1 MKKMN
6 RFLLDLQNLDWQIQD
21 NETPLRGDYPRFRR
35 TELLTD
41 GAKSVIPRKWLLS
54 STPHEAISEG
64 PEQCNAQKFQYPNC
78 IKIKACPLISKQ
90 IYSGDRFLPCRRGYS
105 FEMAHYLLKK
115 DDTTDEEEDTHV
127 IDVCEQVDSLDV
139 TYRRKALRA
148 IMMERAIMPEL
159 NQDKILR
166 FSGSI
171 VRPRDPPRPEYET
184 KGSWKC
190 APRKWTLIGSAEK
203 MLSMPDQFPLR
214 SDNIRVVDW
223 SCNDMFAVTDCNHL
237 NIFDKNGEK
246 LSSYKTNLYSNFN
259 KIINV
264 KWSSDGNKLIMAV
277 STPVGNVSMLM
288 LYDLK
293 KKKILWSVD
302 CSCKLDLTRKEG
314 CVIRC
319 ICWSAH
325 DRQIVTG
332 CAGKISIYEPNTGKL
347 LHSTY
352 EHTSDILTLSF
363 SPNFKH
369 LISTG
374 QDKIARVFTWPELTP
389 CFDIKF
395 FKPVKAIAW
404 HPKVPGLLCIGGNRS
419 GSLSLWNVNK
429 CAMTAYVRTK
439 FNGRVENLV
448 WNKLSG
454 ELVVH
459 WTYMEGDNRYAIVA
473 VLASLNRIVD
483 VLPLDKETQ
492 LSFLKFNAAH
502 EQLITFCSSNVCSI
516 WNFFGNDKSFKGH
529 RFTRRKQGVMIHNP
543 IR

>member
-1 MKKMN
+1 MASVVYPA
-6 RFLLDLQNLDWQIQD
+6 RSYQ
-21 NETPLRGDYPRFRR
+21 RGSRA
-35 TELLTD
+35 T
-41 GAKSVIPRKWLLS
+41 
-54 STPHEAISEG
+54 
-64 PEQCNAQKFQYPNC
+64 
-78 IKIKACPLISKQ
+78 
-90 IYSGDRFLPCRRGYS
+90 FLPCRRGYS
-105 FEMAHYLLKK
+105 FDMARYLLKK

-127 IDVCEQVDSLDV
+127 IDVCEQRTMNYSGICFL
-139 TYRRKALRA
+139 A
-148 IMMERAIMPEL
+148 EL

-246 LSSYKTNLYSNFN
+246 LSSYKTNFN

-277 STPVGNVSMLM
+277 STSVGFVRNVSMLM

-293 KKKILWSVD
+293 KKKILWNVD
-302 CSCKLDLTRKEG
+302 CSCILDITRKEG
-314 CVIRC
+314 CIIRC

-374 QDKIARVFTWPELTP
+374 QDKIARMFTWPELTP

-404 HPKVPGLLCIGGNRS
+404 HPKVPGLVCIGGNKS

-439 FNGRVENLV
+439 FNGCVENLV

-459 WTYMEGDNRYAIVA
+459 WTYMEGDNQYAIVA

-483 VLPLDKETQ
+483 VLPLGKETQ

-502 EQLITFCSSNVCSI
+502 EQLS
-516 WNFFGNDKSFKGH
+516 
-529 RFTRRKQGVMIHNP
+529 M
-543 IR
+543 